1 MIFKSLLSFWGFSR
15 SEGSLILRVVFL
27 TFCSTKVFNFD
38 AVSSLSFSFLLLF
51 VFLMSLCKKLLPKPK
66 SWRFTPLFSFKS
78 FLDLA
83 VRWMGF
89 PDSSVGKESAC
100 NTGDPGSIPRSER
113 SPGEG
118 KGYPPVFWKV
128 GHRGSYCD
136 LCWRVFCLCSPLG
149 VLEFLVKKWDK
160 ELNRHFSKEDIQMAN
175 KHMKRCST
183 SLIIREMQI
192 KTTIRYYLMQVRMA
206 VIQKS
211 TCWRKSLNSGEGV
224 EKREPSY
231 TVAGNAN

>member
-89 PDSSVGKESAC
+89 PDSSIGKESAC

-118 KGYPPVFWKV
+118 KGYPPVFWPRELHGLYSPW
-128 GHRGSYCD
+128 GH
-136 LCWRVFCLCSPLG
+136 
-149 VLEFLVKKWDK
+149 K
-160 ELNRHFSKEDIQMAN
+160 ELHVNFTFTFR
-175 KHMKRCST
+175 
-183 SLIIREMQI
+183 LIIDFVF
-192 KTTIRYYLMQVRMA
+192 TFVYNVRY
-206 VIQKS
+206 
-211 TCWRKSLNSGEGV
+211 G
-224 EKREPSY
+224 
-231 TVAGNAN
+231 ANFLF